1 MRSSLYPN
9 PIISHCKRILVL
21 FFGIILTNGASAQNI
36 SGYWEGI
43 LRITKQDSLTIGMLV
58 EQHGDSLN
66 VVMDSPDQYYNDI
79 ATTER
84 TWGDS
89 ALAWKV
95 SDLGASFRGKLSA
108 DGQRI
113 VGTFKQNGKLPLT
126 FERGHERRI
135 IRRPQTPKPPYPYS
149 EEEIRIKDKNKRYSL
164 INGTLTTPSGAP
176 EALII
181 LISGSGWQDRDE
193 SIMGHKPFLVL
204 ADYLTRQ
211 GYAVFRYDDFPQ
223 AVFAKSTTYDFA
235 DGVTMILDSFARR
248 DDLAAL
254 PTGLLGHSEGSL
266 IAEIV
271 AARDKRVDFVITLG
285 GVAQKT
291 TDVLLYQLRAINET
305 DSVLT
310 PEEID
315 NSVRLSDRLYK
326 ALDKAKNE
334 KQAAEI
340 LNQTWA
346 QLSSQLTPE
355 EQERYGFTPERKAA
369 VIQQM
374 VSPWFFTFVHFDPK
388 PYVKKMR
395 CPVLSIGGEK
405 DLQVDVVA
413 NNQLF
418 SKYLKK
424 NPQHQ
429 FVSIPNANHLLQ
441 SCTTGNPDEY
451 GKIEETLKPEVLE
464 IISKWLRK
472 NL

>member
-1 MRSSLYPN
+1 MATIRLG
-9 PIISHCKRILVL
+9 V
-21 FFGIILTNGASAQNI
+21 FQQN
-36 SGYWEGI
+36 
-43 LRITKQDSLTIGMLV
+43 
-58 EQHGDSLN
+58 
-66 VVMDSPDQYYNDI
+66 
-79 ATTER
+79 A
-84 TWGDS
+84 
-89 ALAWKV
+89 
-95 SDLGASFRGKLSA
+95 
-108 DGQRI
+108 
-113 VGTFKQNGKLPLT
+113 KLPLT
-126 FERGHERRI
+126 FKRGHERKI
-135 IRRPQTPKPPYPYS
+135 IRRPQTPKSPYPYT
-149 EEEIRIKDKNKRYSL
+149 EEDIRIKEKGGRYSL
-164 INGTLTTPSGAP
+164 INGTLTTPSGTP
-176 EALII
+176 KALII

-193 SIMGHKPFLVL
+193 SILGHQPFLVL

-211 GYAVFRYDDFPQ
+211 GYAVFRYDDFPR

-235 DGVTMILDSFARR
+235 DGVTLILDSFARR
-248 DDLAAL
+248 QDLAAL

-305 DSVLT
+305 DSVMT
-310 PEEID
+310 PKEID
-315 NSVRLSDRLYK
+315 NSVILSDRLYK

-395 CPVLSIGGEK
+395 CPVLAIGGEK

-413 NNQLF
+413 NNLLF

-424 NPQHQ
+424 NPHHQ

-451 GKIEETLKPEVLE
+451 GKIEETMKPEVLE
-464 IISKWLRK
+464 IISKWLQK
-472 NL
+472 IF

>member
-1 MRSSLYPN
+1 MGRYFATFFFSLLAY
-9 PIISHCKRILVL
+9 IL
-21 FFGIILTNGASAQNI
+21 SAQDI
-36 SGYWEGI
+36 SGYWQGV
-43 LRITKQDSLTIGMLV
+43 LYVTKTDTLTIGMLV
-58 EQHGDSLN
+58 EQHGDSLK

-89 ALAWKV
+89 TLAWKV
-95 SDLGASFRGKLSA
+95 SDLGASFSGKLTA

-135 IRRPQTPKPPYPYS
+135 IRRPQTPKPPFPYS

-164 INGTLTTPSGAP
+164 INGTLTMPSDAP
-176 EALII
+176 KALII

-211 GYAVFRYDDFPQ
+211 GYAVFRYDDFPR
-223 AVFAKSTTYDFA
+223 AVFAKSTTFDFA
-235 DGVTMILDSFARR
+235 DGVTMILDSLTHRA
-248 DDLAAL
+248 DLQGL
-254 PTGLLGHSEGSL
+254 SVGLLGHSEGSMV
-266 IAEIV
+266 AEIV

-285 GVAQKT
+285 GVAQKPA
-291 TDVLLYQLRAINET
+291 DVLLYQLRAISET

-315 NSVRLSDRLYK
+315 NSVRMSDRLYK
-326 ALDKAKNE
+326 ALSKAKNE
-334 KQAAEI
+334 KQATEI

-374 VSPWFFTFVHFDPK
+374 VSPWFFTFIHFDPK

-395 CPVLSIGGEK
+395 SPVLAIGGEK

-413 NNQLF
+413 NNLLF

-441 SCTTGNPDEY
+441 SCITGNPDEY

-472 NL
+472 SL